1 MLNKLAQ
8 ESTTTVFE
16 EYPNYGGDLPL
27 TSGGVK
33 ACFVNWKV
41 ITLLTC
47 NIAVGPVGT
56 RTVLT

>member
-1 MLNKLAQ
+1 MLSMRSNQ

-33 ACFVNWKV
+33 AWLV
-41 ITLLTC
+41 
-47 NIAVGPVGT
+47 
-56 RTVLT
+56 

>member
-1 MLNKLAQ
+1 MLSMRSKVPQ

-33 ACFVNWKV
+33 AWLV
-41 ITLLTC
+41 
-47 NIAVGPVGT
+47 
-56 RTVLT
+56 